1 MKTICPLDGPSI
13 YVHRHRHIC
22 IFIDLGQNMDIS
34 KIEAGQ
40 NPPDDLNVIVEVPL
54 GGDPIKYEIDK
65 ASGAMFVDRYLYT
78 EMRYPCNYGFVP
90 HTLSLDGD
98 PIDVMVV
105 GNRPLVPGSVVR
117 ARPVGVLMMTDDKGQ
132 DEKILAVPH
141 QALTRYY
148 DKITTYQDLPA
159 ILVDKIRHFFE
170 HYKDL
175 ETGKWSQIDGWYG
188 VEKAREL
195 IQKSVEREQQNP

>member
-1 MKTICPLDGPSI
+1 
-13 YVHRHRHIC
+13 
-22 IFIDLGQNMDIS
+22 MDIS
-34 KIEAGQ
+34 KIAVGAA
-40 NPPDDLNVIVEVPL
+40 PPDDVNVIIEVPL

-90 HTLSLDGD
+90 HTMSLDGD

-141 QALTRYY
+141 PALTPYY
-148 DKITTYQDLPA
+148 DTISTYHDLPK
-159 ILVDKIRHFFE
+159 ILVDKIEHFFK

-175 ETGKWSQIDGWYG
+175 EAGKWSKVEGWSG
-188 VEKAREL
+188 IEKAREL
-195 IQKSVEREQQNP
+195 IRQAVERDKDET

>member
-1 MKTICPLDGPSI
+1 
-13 YVHRHRHIC
+13 
-22 IFIDLGQNMDIS
+22 MDIS
-34 KIEAGQ
+34 KIIPGQ

-117 ARPVGVLMMTDDKGQ
+117 ARPVGVLMMTDDKGP

-141 QALTRYY
+141 PNLTAYY
-148 DKITTYQDLPA
+148 DKIATYHDLPD
-159 ILVDKIRHFFE
+159 ILIQKITHFFT

-175 ETGKWSQIDGWYG
+175 ETGKWSRVEGWSG

-195 IQKSVEREQQNP
+195 IAQAVERGIEGE

>member
-1 MKTICPLDGPSI
+1 
-13 YVHRHRHIC
+13 
-22 IFIDLGQNMDIS
+22 MDVS
-34 KIEAGQ
+34 KIISGQ
-40 NPPDDLNVIVEVPL
+40 NPPDDINVIVEVPL

-117 ARPVGVLMMTDDKGQ
+117 ARPVGVLMMTDDKGP
-132 DEKILAVPH
+132 DEKIA
-141 QALTRYY
+141 
-148 DKITTYQDLPA
+148 TYHDLPD
-159 ILVDKIRHFFE
+159 ILVQKIKHFFT

-175 ETGKWSQIDGWYG
+175 EQGKWSQVEGWSG

-195 IQKSVEREQQNP
+195 IAQSVERGKSES